1 MKAKNNNFII
11 WLTLLVSLLLTI
23 MPLPIL
29 LDSFR
34 PNWTLLVLS
43 YWCLA
48 LPNRVNVL
56 TAWLIGLV
64 VDILLGSVLGINA
77 FACAIVIYVT
87 ANHFQKIRNFSIWQQ
102 SLIVCLLTSFYHLI
116 VFWLQR
122 FVFDVDFSFS
132 YMKPVITTSLMWW
145 IVFLLLRKTR
155 RHFRVQ

>member
-1 MKAKNNNFII
+1 MKAKNNNYII
-11 WLTLLVSLLLTI
+11 WITILISLMLTI

-34 PNWTLLVLS
+34 PNWALLVLA

-48 LPNRVNVL
+48 LPNRINVL
-56 TAWLIGLV
+56 SAWFVGLI
-64 VDILLGSVLGINA
+64 VDVLLGSVLGVNA

-87 ANHFQKIRNFSIWQQ
+87 GNNFQKIRNFSIWQQ
-102 SLIVCLLTSFYHLI
+102 SLIVCLLTAFYHLI

-122 FVFDVDFSFS
+122 FVFEVDFSLS
-132 YMKPVITTSLMWW
+132 YMKPVLTTTLLWW

-155 RHFRVQ
+155 RHFRVL